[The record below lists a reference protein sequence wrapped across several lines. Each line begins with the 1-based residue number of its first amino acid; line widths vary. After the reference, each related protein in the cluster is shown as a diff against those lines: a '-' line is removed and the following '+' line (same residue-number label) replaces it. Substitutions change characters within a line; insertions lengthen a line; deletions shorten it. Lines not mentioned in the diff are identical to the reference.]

1 MAAPAI
7 IHELVARFAEHRET
21 YHSGQYNEAQ
31 LRQEFLNPFF
41 EALGWDV
48 YNKKGYA
55 DAYKEV
61 IHEAAIKIGGRTKAP
76 SMTSYLFSPA
86 MTPPCLGC
94 STRVSRISIS
104 ARSALPWRDR
114 ATST

>member
-7 IHELVARFAEHRET
+7 IQNLVARFAEHRER
-21 YHSGQYNEAQ
+21 YQSGQYDEAQ

-48 YNKKGYA
+48 YNKKGHA

-76 SMTSYLFSPA
+76 DYCFRA
-86 MTPPCLGC
+86 GGGR
-94 STRVSRISIS
+94 STV
-104 ARSALPWRDR
+104 
-114 ATST
+114 